1 MPPTM
6 DSERF
11 TQTST
16 RGILAPTAASLWY
29 KDAVIYQLH
38 IRAFCDDNDDGIGDF
53 RGLTRKLDYLQDLGV
68 TAIWLLP
75 FYPSPWRDDGYDIAD
90 YYNIH
95 PKYGT
100 LHDFRTFMREAHER
114 GLRVITELVLNHTSD
129 EHPWFRR
136 ARTAKPGSRWREFYV
151 WSDTPDKYKDA
162 RIIFKDFETS
172 NWTWDPVANAY
183 YWHRFYR
190 HQPDLNFDNLEVR
203 RAMLDVMDYWFGMG
217 VDGMR
222 LDAVPYLVEREG
234 TSCENLP
241 ETHAFLKELRAHID
255 EHFEGRM
262 LLAEANQWPEDAVN
276 YFGNGDECHTAF
288 HFPLMPRLF
297 IAVQMED
304 RFPIV
309 ETLSDTP
316 AIPDNCQWMVFL
328 RNHDELT
335 LEMVTDEERD
345 YMYRAYARDPQARIN
360 LGIRRRLAPLMQN
373 NRRTIELLN
382 GLLLSLPGTPVIYY
396 GDELGMGDNIYLGDR
411 NGVRTPM
418 QWNSN
423 RNAGFSNVGPQQLFL
438 PVIVDY
444 EYHYETVNVETQQK
458 NPHSLLRWMQRLI
471 GLRQQSRA
479 LGRGSFELLQPN
491 NSKVFAFVRR
501 YDDEQVLVVANLSRF
516 PQYVELDL
524 ASREGSTLVEMFG
537 QGEFPQIKTSPY
549 VLTIAGHGF
558 YWFNIRSATAPRTAS
573 GAPSTD
579 GAAETQLPLLEVHGE
594 WADVFE
600 GKARRQVEKLLPG
613 FLASRRWFGGKAR
626 VIRSANISDVI
637 YMRPAPV
644 GYVVV
649 QVNYN
654 DGEPEMY
661 LMPLGFGGEEHVR
674 SAESGGP
681 ASILARVEVKKGGAR
696 TSGVLYDAF
705 GDETLSGMMLEMISG
720 RRRFHGEVGQLTGR
734 PSRAFRRMRS
744 QAAEPLKVTAVKAD
758 QSNSTVLFGDKFLLK
773 QFRRL
778 EEGVNPD
785 FEISE
790 FLSDTVAFSHSP
802 PLAGAI
808 EYVVPQRPTITV
820 GVLQGYVHNQGTAW
834 NYTLE
839 AVEDYFE
846 KILVQ
851 QPFPELPAE
860 LLPNAPLL
868 TLAASEPPNRAD
880 EMFGPYLESAEL
892 LGRRTAEMHIAL
904 ATPTELPQFGQEPFT
919 PFFQRSLYQTMRNT
933 AVRTL
938 ALLKRKVGDLQENV
952 RPRAEM
958 VLSREAEINKR
969 LKDIIQRKIIAMRIR
984 CHGDYHLGQ
993 VLHTGN
999 DFVIIDYEGEP
1010 TRSISER
1017 QIKASPFRD
1026 LAGMIRSFDYACYS
1040 ALADQIA
1047 GMSRGHDELQRL
1059 RSWMRFWTSWTSAAF
1074 LKSYMAVASGQSFI
1088 PASTEES
1095 QILLDVYLLEKALY
1109 ELRYELNNRPDWA
1122 RIPLYGILEL
1132 LDEPRP
1138 S

>member
-1 MPPTM
+1 M
-6 DSERF
+6 
-11 TQTST
+11 
-16 RGILAPTAASLWY
+16 PTASSQWY

-38 IRAFCDDNDDGIGDF
+38 IRAFFDDNEDGIGDF
-53 RGLTRKLDYLQDLGV
+53 RGLTRKLDYLQDLGI

-75 FYPSPWRDDGYDIAD
+75 FYPSPLRDDGYDIAD
-90 YYNIH
+90 YYGIH

-100 LHDFRTFMREAHER
+100 LHDFRTFLREAHER

-136 ARTAKPGSRWREFYV
+136 ARTAKPGSRWRDFYV
-151 WSDTPDKYKDA
+151 WSDTPDKYKEA

-172 NWTWDPVANAY
+172 NWAWDPVAGAY
-183 YWHRFYR
+183 FWHRFYR
-190 HQPDLNFDNLEVR
+190 HQPDLNFDNPEVR
-203 RAMLDVMDYWFGMG
+203 RTMIEVMDYWFGMG

-309 ETLSDTP
+309 ETLADTP
-316 AIPDNCQWMVFL
+316 AIPDVCQWMLFL

-418 QWNSN
+418 QWNYN

-458 NPHSLLRWMQRLI
+458 NPNSLLRWMQRLI

-491 NSKVFAFVRR
+491 NPKVFAFLRR
-501 YDDEQVLVVANLSRF
+501 FDDGQTQEQVLVVANLSRF

-524 ASREGSTLVEMFG
+524 ASLAGGTLVEMFG
-537 QGEFPQIKTSPY
+537 QGEFPQIKESPY
-549 VLTIAGHGF
+549 LLTIAGHGF
-558 YWFNIRSATAPRTAS
+558 LWFGIRPSAAQRSDAV
-573 GAPSTD
+573 GAPGREATQ
-579 GAAETQLPLLEVHGE
+579 ETQLPLIEVHGE
-594 WADVFE
+594 WDDVFE
-600 GKARRQVEKLLPG
+600 GTSRRQLEKLLRG

-626 VIRSANISDVI
+626 TIRAATISDVI
-637 YMRPAPV
+637 PIRPTQISYA
-644 GYVVV
+644 VV
-649 QVNYN
+649 QVNYHE
-654 DGEPEMY
+654 GEPEQY
-661 LMPLGFGGEEHVR
+661 LMPLGFANEEHVR
-674 SAESGGP
+674 STESAAAG
-681 ASILARVEVKKGGAR
+681 SILARVEVKKGGAR

-705 GDETLSGMMLEMISG
+705 GDEALSAMLLEMISS
-720 RRRFHGEVGQLTGR
+720 RRRFHGELGQLVGR
-734 PSRAFRRMRS
+734 PSRSFRRMRS
-744 QAAEPLKVTAVKAD
+744 QAAEPLKVTALKAD
-758 QSNSTVLFGDKFLLK
+758 QSNSTLIYGDKFLLK

-778 EEGVNPD
+778 EEGVNPELEIGD
-785 FEISE
+785 F
-790 FLSDTVAFSHSP
+790 LTDTVAFSHSP

-808 EYVVPQRPTITV
+808 EYHVPQRPTVTV
-820 GVLQGYVHNQGTAW
+820 GVLQGYAHNQGTAW
-834 NYTLE
+834 SYSLE
-839 AVEDYFE
+839 AVEAYFE
-846 KILVQ
+846 SILTQ
-851 QPFPELPAE
+851 QPLPEMPPDLVPH
-860 LLPNAPLL
+860 APLL
-868 TLAASEPPNRAD
+868 KLAAGDPPPLAD
-880 EMFGPYLESAEL
+880 TMFGPFLASAEL

-904 ATPTELPQFGQEPFT
+904 ATPTDQPQFGSEPFT
-919 PFFQRSLYQTMRNT
+919 PFYQRSLYQTMRNT
-933 AVRTL
+933 AVRTI
-938 ALLKRKVGDLQENV
+938 ALLRRKVGELAENIK
-952 RPRAEM
+952 PRGEA
-958 VLSREAEINKR
+958 VLAREAEITQR
-969 LKDIIQRKIIAMRIR
+969 LKQIVQRKITAMRIR
-984 CHGDYHLGQ
+984 CHGDFHLGQ
-993 VLHTGN
+993 VLQTGN

-1010 TRSISER
+1010 TRSINER

-1047 GMSRGHDELQRL
+1047 GLSRGHEEMQRL
-1059 RSWMRFWTSWTSAAF
+1059 RGWMQFWTAWTSAAF
-1074 LKSYMAVASGQSFI
+1074 LKSYMAVAHGQPFL
-1088 PASTEES
+1088 PASLDES

-1109 ELRYELNNRPDWA
+1109 ELRYELNNRPEWA

-1132 LDEPRP
+1132 LDEAK
-1138 S
+1138 SS

>member
-1 MPPTM
+1 MPNP
-6 DSERF
+6 SP
-11 TQTST
+11 Q
-16 RGILAPTAASLWY
+16 WY
-29 KDAVIYQLH
+29 KDAVVYQLH
-38 IRAFCDDNDDGIGDF
+38 IRAFFDDNEDGIGDF
-53 RGLTRKLDYLQDLGV
+53 RGLTRKLDYLQDLGI

-75 FYPSPWRDDGYDIAD
+75 FYPSPLRDDGYDIAD
-90 YYNIH
+90 YYGIH

-100 LHDFRTFMREAHER
+100 LHDFRTFLREAHER
-114 GLRVITELVLNHTSD
+114 GLRVITELVMNHTSD

-136 ARTAKPGSRWREFYV
+136 ARTAKPGSRWRDFYV
-151 WSDTPDKYKDA
+151 WSDTADKYQEA

-172 NWTWDPVANAY
+172 NWAWDPVAQAY

-203 RAMLDVMDYWFGMG
+203 RAMLEIMDYWFGMG

-241 ETHAFLKELRAHID
+241 ETHAFLKELRAHVD
-255 EHFEGRM
+255 AHFEGRM

-309 ETLSDTP
+309 ETLADTP
-316 AIPDNCQWMVFL
+316 AIPDVCQWMLFL

-418 QWNSN
+418 QWDYN

-458 NPHSLLRWMQRLI
+458 NPSSLLRWMQRLI

-479 LGRGSFELLQPN
+479 LGRGTFELLQPN
-491 NSKVFAFVRR
+491 NPKVFAFLRR
-501 YDDEQVLVVANLSRF
+501 FDDGQSQEQVLVVANLSRF

-524 ASREGSTLVEMFG
+524 ASHAGSTLVEMFG
-537 QGEFPQIKTSPY
+537 QGEFPQIKPSPY
-549 VLTIAGHGF
+549 LLTIAGHGF
-558 YWFNIRSATAPRTAS
+558 LWFAIRSAGTQRSETA
-573 GAPSTD
+573 GAPGKEAGQD
-579 GAAETQLPLLEVHGE
+579 AQLPLIEVHGE
-594 WADVFE
+594 WDDVFE
-600 GKARRQVEKLLPG
+600 GTSRRHLEKLLPG
-613 FLASRRWFGGKAR
+613 FFASRRWFGGKAR
-626 VIRSANISDVI
+626 AIRAAIITDVI
-637 YMRPAPV
+637 PIRPTQISYA
-644 GYVVV
+644 VV
-649 QVNYN
+649 QVHYN
-654 DGEPEMY
+654 DGEPEQY
-661 LMPLGFGGEEHVR
+661 LMPLGFGNEEQVR
-674 SAESGGP
+674 STESAGA

-705 GDETLSGMMLEMISG
+705 GDDALSTTMLEMIG
-720 RRRFHGEVGQLTGR
+720 AKRRFHGEVGQLVGR
-734 PSRAFRRMRS
+734 PSKSFRRMRS
-744 QAAEPLKVTAVKAD
+744 QAAEPLKVTALKAD
-758 QSNSTVLFGDKFLLK
+758 QSNSTLIYGDKFLLK

-778 EEGVNPD
+778 EEGVNPELEIGD
-785 FEISE
+785 F
-790 FLSDTVAFSHSP
+790 LTDTVAFSHSP

-808 EYVVPQRPTITV
+808 EYAVPQRPSVTV
-820 GVLQGYVHNQGTAW
+820 GVLQGYVYNQGTAW
-834 NYTLE
+834 SYTLE
-839 AVEDYFE
+839 AVEAYFE
-846 KILVQ
+846 SILTQ
-851 QPFPELPAE
+851 QPLPELA
-860 LLPNAPLL
+860 PNLVPHAPLL
-868 TLAASEPPNRAD
+868 TLAAGDPPPLAD
-880 EMFGPYLESAEL
+880 TMFGPFLESAKL

-904 ATPTELPQFGQEPFT
+904 ATPTDQPQFGSEPFT
-919 PFFQRSLYQTMRNT
+919 PFYQRSLYQTMRNT
-933 AVRTL
+933 AVRTI
-938 ALLKRKVGDLQENV
+938 ALLKRRVGELAENI
-952 RPRAEM
+952 RPRGEA
-958 VLSREAEINKR
+958 VLAREAEITKR
-969 LKDIIQRKIIAMRIR
+969 LKQIVQRKITAMRIR
-984 CHGDYHLGQ
+984 CHGDFHLGQ

-1010 TRSISER
+1010 TRSINER

-1047 GMSRGHDELQRL
+1047 GLSRGHDELQRL
-1059 RSWMRFWTSWTSAAF
+1059 RGWMQFWTAWTSAAF
-1074 LKSYMAVASGQSFI
+1074 LKSYMAVAHGQSFL
-1088 PASTEES
+1088 PASQEES
-1095 QILLDVYLLEKALY
+1095 QTLLDVYLLEKALY
-1109 ELRYELNNRPDWA
+1109 ELRYELNNRPEWS

-1132 LDEPRP
+1132 LDEGKTD
-1138 S
+1138 

>member
-1 MPPTM
+1 MPAG
-6 DSERF
+6 S
-11 TQTST
+11 Q
-16 RGILAPTAASLWY
+16 WY

-38 IRAFCDDNDDGIGDF
+38 IRAFFDDNDDGIGDF

-75 FYPSPWRDDGYDIAD
+75 FYPSPLRDDGYDIAD
-90 YYNIH
+90 YYGIH

-100 LHDFRTFMREAHER
+100 LHDFRTFLREAHER

-136 ARTAKPGSRWREFYV
+136 ARIAKPGSRWRDFYV
-151 WSDTPDKYKDA
+151 WSDTPDRYKEA

-172 NWTWDPVANAY
+172 NWAWDPVAQAY
-183 YWHRFYR
+183 FWHRFYR
-190 HQPDLNFDNLEVR
+190 FQPDLNFDNPEVR
-203 RAMLDVMDYWFGMG
+203 KAMLEVMDYWFGMG

-222 LDAVPYLVEREG
+222 LDAVPYLVERDG

-241 ETHAFLKELRAHID
+241 ETHAILKELRAHID
-255 EHFEGRM
+255 AHFEGRM

-297 IAVQMED
+297 MAVQMED

-309 ETLSDTP
+309 ETLADTP
-316 AIPDNCQWMVFL
+316 PIPDVCQWMVFL

-345 YMYRAYARDPQARIN
+345 FMYRAYARDPQARIN

-418 QWNSN
+418 QWNYN

-438 PVIVDY
+438 PVIIDY

-458 NPHSLLRWMQRLI
+458 NPSSLLRWMQRLI

-491 NSKVFAFVRR
+491 NPKVFAFLRR
-501 YDDEQVLVVANLSRF
+501 IDDEQVLVVANLSRF

-524 ASREGSTLVEMFG
+524 ASFAGSTLVEMFG
-537 QGEFPQIKTSPY
+537 QGEFPQIKESPY
-549 VLTIAGHGF
+549 LLTLAAHGF
-558 YWFNIRSATAPRTAS
+558 YWFGIHSSAAHRADRSAQPTSEALQES
-573 GAPSTD
+573 
-579 GAAETQLPLLEVHGE
+579 QIPLVEIHGD
-594 WADVFE
+594 WDDVFE
-600 GKARRQVEKLLPG
+600 AAGRRRLEKLFPG

-626 VIRSANISDVI
+626 TIRAAHISDVI
-637 YMRPAPV
+637 PMRPAKIA
-644 GYVVV
+644 YVVV
-649 QVNYN
+649 QVIYN
-654 DGEPEMY
+654 EGEAEVY
-661 LMPLGFGGEEHVR
+661 LMPVGFASEEHVR
-674 SAESGGP
+674 SSESAGA
-681 ASILARVEVKKGGAR
+681 ASIMARIEVKKGGAR

-705 GDETLSGMMLEMISG
+705 GDEDLSKMMLEMISSK
-720 RRRFHGEVGQLTGR
+720 RRFHGEVGQLAGR
-734 PSRAFRRMRS
+734 PTKAFRRLRS
-744 QAAEPLKVTAVKAD
+744 QTPEPLKVTAVKAE
-758 QSNSTVLFGDKFLLK
+758 QSNSTLVYGEKFLLK

-778 EEGVNPD
+778 EEGVNPEL
-785 FEISE
+785 EIGE
-790 FLSDTVAFSHSP
+790 FLTDTVAYSHSP
-802 PLAGAI
+802 PLTGAI
-808 EYVVPQRPTITV
+808 EYLAPQRPVVTV
-820 GVLQGYVHNQGTAW
+820 AVLEGFVHNQGTAW

-846 KILVQ
+846 GILVQ
-851 QPFPELPAE
+851 QPLTELPPE
-860 LLPNAPLL
+860 LLPRAPLL
-868 TLAASEPPNRAD
+868 TLAAGDPPPRAD
-880 EMFGPYLESAEL
+880 AMFGSYLESAAL

-904 ATPTELPQFGQEPFT
+904 ATPTDQPQFGQEPFT
-919 PFFQRSLYQTMRNT
+919 PFYQRSLYQTMRNT
-933 AVRTL
+933 AVRTF
-938 ALLKRKVGDLQENV
+938 ALLKRKVAALPEIA
-952 RPRAEM
+952 RPRAEA
-958 VLSREAEINKR
+958 VLSREAEINRR
-969 LKDIIQRKIIAMRIR
+969 LKQIAERKITAMRIR
-984 CHGDYHLGQ
+984 CHGDFHLGQ
-993 VLHTGN
+993 ILHTGN

-1010 TRSISER
+1010 TRSINER

-1047 GMSRGHDELQRL
+1047 SMSRGHDELQRL
-1059 RSWMRFWTSWTSAAF
+1059 RGWMQFWTAWTSEAF
-1074 LKSYMAVASGQSFI
+1074 LKAYMAVANGQSFI
-1088 PASTEES
+1088 PASLEES
-1095 QILLDVYLLEKALY
+1095 QVLLDVYMLEKALY

-1122 RIPLYGILEL
+1122 RIPLYGIIEL
-1132 LDEPRP
+1132 LDEPRT